1 MVGSLINNGLE
12 FICQKADVANL
23 RYNPRICL
31 VNLRKASEAVQDTP
45 PPVRNLNPEPPKHQQ
60 EF

>member
-1 MVGSLINNGLE
+1 MNNGLE
-12 FICQKADVANL
+12 SMCQKADVANL
-23 RYNPRICL
+23 RYNPPICL
-31 VNLRKASEAVQDTP
+31 VNLRKASEAIQNTP